1 MDIMETQMDA
11 CTSYYT
17 GSFIQTKKK
26 LIRCKHACKLTWCDN
41 SALDDDGQTMNK
53 CKSNC
58 SFRYLNFFDRIQR
71 NVTLWPEEQPQEC
84 PLPLGLR

>member
-1 MDIMETQMDA
+1 MHVPLIIPVVLFKPKKNLLDA
-11 CTSYYT
+11 NM
-17 GSFIQTKKK
+17 
-26 LIRCKHACKLTWCDN
+26 HVNN
-41 SALDDDGQTMNK
+41 SALGDDGQTMNK